1 MPKMKSH
8 SGTKKRLKRTG
19 TGKLTRNQSFGN
31 HLMSH
36 KTPKQN
42 RQARGTESVKTS
54 DLKRIKHM
62 IPYL

>member
-19 TGKLTRNQSFGN
+19 SGKLTRPSTFQC
-31 HLMSH
+31 HLMNH

-42 RQARGTESVKTS
+42 RQSRNTEDVKTA

-62 IPYL
+62 VPYL

>member
-19 TGKLTRNQSFGN
+19 SGKLVRNSTFQN

-42 RQARGTESVKTS
+42 RQSRRAEVVKPS
-54 DLKRIKHM
+54 DLKRIKHQV
-62 IPYL
+62 PYL

>member
-8 SGTKKRLKRTG
+8 SGTKKRLKRTAS
-19 TGKLTRNQSFGN
+19 GKLTRNSANQC

-42 RQARGTESVKTS
+42 RNSRGTETVSNS
-54 DLKRIKHM
+54 DLKRIKHQV
-62 IPYL
+62 PYL

>member
-19 TGKLTRNQSFGN
+19 SGKLSRPSAFQN
-31 HLMSH
+31 HLMSN

-42 RQARGTESVKTS
+42 RQSRTSESVSTA
-54 DLKRIKHM
+54 DLKRIKDM
-62 IPYL
+62 VPYL

>member
-8 SGTKKRLKRTG
+8 SGTKKRLTRTG
-19 TGKLTRNQSFGN
+19 SGKLKRNSTFQN

-42 RQARGTESVKTS
+42 RQSRSSEIVKTS

-62 IPYL
+62 VPYL

>member
-8 SGTKKRLKRTG
+8 SGTKKRLVRSG
-19 TGKLTRNQSFGN
+19 SGKLLRPSTFQN

-42 RQARGTESVKTS
+42 RQSRRTEAVKTS
-54 DLKRIKHM
+54 DLRRIKHQV
-62 IPYL
+62 PYI

>member
-1 MPKMKSH
+1 MPKMRSH

-19 TGKLTRNQSFGN
+19 TGKLQRQSTFHG

-42 RQARGTESVKTS
+42 RQARREETVAKA
-54 DLKRIKHM
+54 DLNRIRHQV
-62 IPYL
+62 PYL

>member
-1 MPKMKSH
+1 MPKQKSH

-19 TGKLTRNQSFGN
+19 SGKLTRPSTFQG

-42 RQARGTESVKTS
+42 RQSRNTESVKTS

-62 IPYL
+62 VPYL

>member
-19 TGKLTRNQSFGN
+19 SGKLSRPSAYQV
-31 HLMSH
+31 HLKSN

-42 RQARGTESVKTS
+42 RQARNSQTVKPA
-54 DLKRIKHM
+54 DMKRIKDM
-62 IPYL
+62 VPYL

>member
-1 MPKMKSH
+1 MPKMRSH

-19 TGKLTRNQSFGN
+19 SGKITRPSTFQN

-42 RQARGTESVKTS
+42 RQSRTTETVKPS
-54 DLKRIKHM
+54 DLRRIKHQV
-62 IPYL
+62 PYL

>member
-19 TGKLTRNQSFGN
+19 TGKLQRQSTFHG

-36 KTPKQN
+36 KSPKQN
-42 RQARGTESVKTS
+42 RQARRTETVSGA
-54 DLKRIKHM
+54 DLKRIKHQV
-62 IPYL
+62 PYL

>member
-19 TGKLTRNQSFGN
+19 SGKLTRQSTFGG

-36 KTPKQN
+36 KSPKQN
-42 RQARGTESVKTS
+42 RQQRRTEEVKTA
-54 DLKRIKHM
+54 DLKRIKHQV
-62 IPYL
+62 PYL

>member
-8 SGTKKRLKRTG
+8 SGTKKRLSKTG
-19 TGKLTRNQSFGN
+19 SGKLKRNSSQQN

-42 RQARGTESVKTS
+42 RQSRSTEIVSAS
-54 DLKRIKHM
+54 DMKRIKHM
-62 IPYL
+62 VPYL

>member
-1 MPKMKSH
+1 MPKQKSH

-19 TGKLTRNQSFGN
+19 TGKLVRPSTFQG

-42 RQARGTESVKTS
+42 RQSRTTESVKTS

-62 IPYL
+62 VPYL

>member
-19 TGKLTRNQSFGN
+19 TGKLVRQSTFGG

-42 RQARGTESVKTS
+42 RQHRRSESVSKN
-54 DLKRIKHM
+54 DLGRIKHQV
-62 IPYL
+62 PYL

>member
-19 TGKLTRNQSFGN
+19 SGKLKRNSSFQN
-31 HLMSH
+31 HLMNH

-42 RQARGTESVKTS
+42 RQARNTEIVSAS
-54 DLKRIKHM
+54 DVKRIKHQ

>member
-19 TGKLTRNQSFGN
+19 SGKLSRPSTFQN
-31 HLMSH
+31 HLKSN

-42 RQARGTESVKTS
+42 RQSRRSETVSTA
-54 DLKRIKHM
+54 DLKRIKDM
-62 IPYL
+62 VPYL

>member
-19 TGKLTRNQSFGN
+19 TGKLTRNSTFHN

-42 RQARGTESVKTS
+42 RQARSTEVVSAS
-54 DLKRIKHM
+54 DVKRIKHQV
-62 IPYL
+62 PYL